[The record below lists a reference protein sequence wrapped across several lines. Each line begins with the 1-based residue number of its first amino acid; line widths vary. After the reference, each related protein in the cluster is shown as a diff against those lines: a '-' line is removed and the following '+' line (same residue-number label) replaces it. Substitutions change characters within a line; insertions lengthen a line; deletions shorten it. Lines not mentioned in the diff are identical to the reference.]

1 MKTLA
6 LLTIQLTLLL
16 TTPCLAQQ
24 QLAWPLNP
32 QLGGFPPGHPGI
44 PTVISTDVI
53 STEKWTAAQ
62 LNVGDVVLL
71 EMRDRPAAAYLKL
84 LGHDIPDTQ
93 FGIAIEARVVKL
105 EDSNVVLEFQ
115 TTVSRET
122 DSAKLITV
130 TSMPLLQQI
139 LEPPQYK
146 YSMPVSAT
154 DGDNENM
161 IRQLQTRQANL
172 PYVRIDNFAHTKIR
186 TWTLATE
193 INE

>member
-44 PTVISTDVI
+44 PNVI

-122 DSAKLITV
+122 DSAKVITV

-139 LEPPQYK
+139 LEPPQPK

-154 DGDNENM
+154 DGDNESM
-161 IRQLQTRQANL
+161 IRQLHTRQANL
-172 PYVRIDNFAHTKIR
+172 PCVRIDNFEHTKIR

>member
-24 QLAWPLNP
+24 QLAWPLSP
-32 QLGGFPPGHPGI
+32 QFGGFPPGHPGI
-44 PTVISTDVI
+44 PNVI
-53 STEKWTAAQ
+53 STEKWTAAK

-93 FGIAIEARVVKL
+93 AGIAIEARVVKL
-105 EDSNVVLEFQ
+105 EDSNVALEFQ

-122 DSAKLITV
+122 DSAKVITV

-139 LEPPQYK
+139 LEPPQY
-146 YSMPVSAT
+146 SMPVSAT
-154 DGDNENM
+154 DGDNETM
-161 IRQLQTRQANL
+161 IRQLKTRQANL
-172 PYVRIDNFAHTKIR
+172 PCVRIDNFEHTKIR